1 MSLKDDATTV
11 VVPKALRDTIEA
23 EYQAARR
30 RVLEQ
35 LRAARAEI
43 GLKSTSVTLPN
54 GTPVAT
60 ITLIDPAPA
69 VVVTDDGAFADWT
82 ARHYPGEVAT
92 RVRPG
97 WQKVF
102 LSRLDPTADP
112 VADPHT
118 GVPVAGLAAVPASPP
133 HSFALRQAGAG
144 AGAIIRAWRRG
155 ELDLRALLPLDGGG
169 EP

>member
-1 MSLKDDATTV
+1 MV
-11 VVPKALRDTIEA
+11 GG
-23 EYQAARR
+23 ARRHERAQRANRLARCRGASSGR
-30 RVLEQ
+30 RVLDQ

-92 RVRPG
+92 RVRPS
-97 WQKVF
+97 WQKAF
-102 LSRLDPTADP
+102 LSRLDPTAHP

-118 GVPVAGLAAVPASPP
+118 GVPVAGLAAVPA
-133 HSFALRQAGAG
+133 
-144 AGAIIRAWRRG
+144 
-155 ELDLRALLPLDGGG
+155 
-169 EP
+169 